1 LLLHSDLT
9 DVSFT
14 VCLLFSFASA
24 LTILKYLTETLPRH
38 DAQLSAIKR
47 ANAEADAAERDK
59 EAQRELDRQQHAAEY
74 AAIKREIKEQETV
87 LHPDSPDKVLEA
99 SGVGSVDEIRELL
112 GVMGAAVQ
120 ADRGSQSRDQQG
132 GSAADRGS
140 QQSGT
145 RKTSASSRREGRGAK
160 QTEEKKVEQT
170 AAPAAAAA
178 PKVSTRKR

>member
-1 LLLHSDLT
+1 L
-9 DVSFT
+9 
-14 VCLLFSFASA
+14 FASA
-24 LTILKYLTETLPRH
+24 LTILRYLTETLPRH

-87 LHPDSPDKVLEA
+87 LHADSPDKVLAA
-99 SGVGSVDEIRELL
+99 SGVASVDEIRELL

-132 GSAADRGS
+132 GSAADRSS

-170 AAPAAAAA
+170 AAPAAAAT
-178 PKVSTRKR
+178 KVTTRKR